1 MTSVFKNKYSKKII
15 QNPSKISMKIR
26 SNHRYMIN
34 RFTVYLIQYS
44 TSVMDSLSY
53 AENTHIV
60 LEIEILRV
68 RYMSARNVVLEL
80 HTVTRLVTH
89 SMRCIY

>member
-1 MTSVFKNKYSKKII
+1 MTSVFKKYSKTLKKSSIYNI
-15 QNPSKISMKIR
+15 KTQ

-60 LEIEILRV
+60 VEIEILRV

-89 SMRCIY
+89 SMQCIY

>member
-1 MTSVFKNKYSKKII
+1 MYNIYNIKT
-15 QNPSKISMKIR
+15 Q

-60 LEIEILRV
+60 VELEILRV

-89 SMRCIY
+89 SMQCIY